1 MIAVGMFIVPLFGA
15 EALVLGNSINGLL
28 MVSLGLSLAAIG
40 TSVLIAVLA
49 STVEQATTIG
59 GIVNVLLGAI
69 GGVMVPK
76 FVMPQ
81 AMREFADI
89 SPMSWG
95 LEGFLDIFL
104 RGLGAAAVLP
114 ESLTLAAFGVG
125 LLFVAGLVFSASA
138 RNINENI

>member
-1 MIAVGMFIVPLFGA
+1 
-15 EALVLGNSINGLL
+15 LVLGNSINGLL

-138 RNINENI
+138 RNIYENI